1 MPYVNELHRLCDIWA
16 LTLGLKD
23 NVNWISSDDKT
34 NYPLLLSIYIETLKQ
49 DHDNFFIE
57 ATKKRSSSSPL
68 NEVSNFTHLD
78 MVKNYQMSFKL

>member
-34 NYPLLLSIYIETLKQ
+34 NYPLLLSIYIEILKQ

-57 ATKKRSSSSPL
+57 ATKKRSSSIPL

>member
-34 NYPLLLSIYIETLKQ
+34 NYPLLLSIYIET
-49 DHDNFFIE
+49 
-57 ATKKRSSSSPL
+57 RSR
-68 NEVSNFTHLD
+68 
-78 MVKNYQMSFKL
+78 

>member
-68 NEVSNFTHLD
+68 NEVSKFTHLD